1 MLAGWTCKYCAA
13 PTHTTEDADAKKHWN
28 PSDLCHAQVLILDV
42 RKSLPVFAY
51 MQYTKGVEKLKT
63 VLFRSSR
70 CSRLNSEDAQEL

>member
-13 PTHTTEDADAKKHWN
+13 PTHTTEDADAKIIGIRAA
-28 PSDLCHAQVLILDV
+28 HAQVLISDV

-63 VLFRSSR
+63 VLLKF
-70 CSRLNSEDAQEL
+70 